1 MKRKII
7 IPSIMTASAI
17 AIGFAVTDSR
27 IEGDLTPKLHVDI
40 SPLDRSGP
48 FGGYSPIVEEIAPS
62 VVSIFTTREAK
73 SAQARIPDQYSQAP
87 GLRDFFEK
95 RFESDPRRG
104 NQGAPRSRPKQ
115 QGLGSGVILTSDGLV
130 LTNNHVVE
138 QADEIKVRLGS
149 GEEYD
154 AKIVATDP
162 SSDLAVI
169 KVDATGLPGA
179 TIGDSE
185 AMKQGDLVLA
195 IGSPFGLNQTVTSG
209 IVSAI
214 GRDNLNITGYENFI
228 QTDASINPGNSGGAL
243 VDNKGRVIGINTA
256 ILSRSGGN
264 VGIGFAI
271 PINMAVRIAEELI
284 EHGEIKRGYLGVAL
298 ADLDEGLAAA
308 LSVKARGVLV
318 NEVMPDTPAE
328 KAGFEAGDVITEI
341 DAREVGDIAD
351 VRRMVGREKPGSELS
366 FVVQRDGK
374 PLTLTVT
381 TARMPENLLTGGPPT
396 TAPARTQEGS
406 LKGVR
411 LGKLDDAMRQRLE
424 LDEST
429 EGVVVLEVHPECKA
443 AQAGLRPGQVITE
456 VNRESVNSPKEAYA
470 HADDRQDK
478 ATLLR
483 VLEGGTKRFLA
494 IG

>member
-1 MKRKII
+1 MKRNII

-17 AIGFAVTDSR
+17 AIGFAVADYG
-27 IEGDLTPKLHVDI
+27 IKGDLTPKLQVDK
-40 SPLDRSGP
+40 SPPDRSGP
-48 FGGYSPIVEEIAPS
+48 FGGYSSIVQEVSPS
-62 VVSIFTTREAK
+62 VVSIFTTREAE
-73 SAQARIPDQYSQAP
+73 SARTPVPDQYQNVP
-87 GLRDFFEK
+87 GLREFFGD
-95 RFESDPRRG
+95 RFGSDPRRG
-104 NQGAPRSRPKQ
+104 HPGAPRSMPQQ
-115 QGLGSGVILTSDGLV
+115 QGLGSGVILTADGLV

-138 QADEIKVRLGS
+138 HADKIKVRLES
-149 GEEYD
+149 GKEHHAE
-154 AKIVATDP
+154 IVATDP

-169 KVDATGLPGA
+169 KVDATGLPVA
-179 TIGDSE
+179 TIGDSD

-243 VDNKGRVIGINTA
+243 VDNKGRVIGVNTA

-284 EHGEIKRGYLGVAL
+284 EHGEIKRGYLGVSL
-298 ADLDEGLAAA
+298 AELDEDMAEA
-308 LSVKARGVLV
+308 LGVKTSGVLI

-328 KAGFEAGDVITEI
+328 KAGLEAGDVITEI
-341 DAREVGDIAD
+341 GTREVGDVAD
-351 VRRMVGREKPGSELS
+351 VRRMVGREKPGSELT
-366 FVVQRDGK
+366 FAVRRDGK
-374 PLTLTVT
+374 ALTLTVT
-381 TARMPENLLTGGPPT
+381 IARMPDGFLAGGPAATP
-396 TAPARTQEGS
+396 PARAGAGS
-406 LKGVR
+406 LEGVR

-424 LDEST
+424 LDETT
-429 EGVVVLEVHPECKA
+429 EGVVVLEVDPESKA
-443 AQAGLRPGQVITE
+443 ARAGLRPGQVITE
-456 VNRESVNSPKEAYA
+456 VNREFVHSPKEAYA
-470 HADDRQDK
+470 QAGARRDK

-483 VLEGGTKRFLA
+483 VLEGDRKRFLA